1 MTTVLNKN
9 GNPVHDWAKPTF
21 SRKTNRKN
29 SVLWWSETGL
39 GGSQLQKLREHMAL
53 LRPQLLALFE
63 SNRELLPK
71 NSALGVGTCYGGWRH
86 CPNHLADV
94 VEAMIKASHAEF
106 LAQGYSHLDDIK

>member
-1 MTTVLNKN
+1 MATLLNKN

-39 GGSQLQKLREHMAL
+39 GSSQLQKLRENMAL

-71 NSALGVGTCYGGWRH
+71 NSTLGVGTCYGGWRH

-94 VEAMIKASHAEF
+94 VDAMIKACHAEF